1 MYQNVSW
8 QVMPKS
14 TGNGVSKKQMTSNKY
29 SALLS
34 TPVQLGPS
42 VKTNGSYKPKLK
54 EKVTAKVLKKLN
66 AKNVANQ
73 REQS

>member
-1 MYQNVSW
+1 
-8 QVMPKS
+8 
-14 TGNGVSKKQMTSNKY
+14 MTSNKY